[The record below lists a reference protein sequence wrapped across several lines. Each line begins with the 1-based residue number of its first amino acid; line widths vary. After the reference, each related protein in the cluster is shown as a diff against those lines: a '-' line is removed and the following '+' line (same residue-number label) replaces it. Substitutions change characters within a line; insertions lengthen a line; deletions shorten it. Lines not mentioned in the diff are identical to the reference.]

1 MISGAELEFGG
12 GLGVAIFLCAY
23 VCVCVCG
30 KERERLFAG
39 RMMREVQG
47 SQAVSSMVSVASE

>member
-30 KERERLFAG
+30 RERLFAG

-47 SQAVSSMVSVASE
+47 SQAVSSIVSVASE

>member
-23 VCVCVCG
+23 VCVYVWEG
-30 KERERLFAG
+30 ERERLFAG

>member
-12 GLGVAIFLCAY
+12 GLGVAIFSRDY

-30 KERERLFAG
+30 RERERLFAG

-47 SQAVSSMVSVASE
+47 SQAVSSIVSVASE

>member
-23 VCVCVCG
+23 VCVCVG
-30 KERERLFAG
+30 ERERLFAG
-39 RMMREVQG
+39 RMMKEVQG
-47 SQAVSSMVSVASE
+47 SHAVSSIVSVASE